1 MPPRNNSKTSKKA
14 AEQSQTVMGGLRKF
28 LQRLCIF
35 GLVLIGM
42 LLVYFL
48 MGGDS
53 RKLTGV
59 KDSGEKQTDQTDQ
72 GVAYSVGKPAMDENG
87 NPTIRKVSEGS
98 EMFESELDEMLSS
111 GDEPDYSSTGS
122 KTSPGFDDSSD
133 YGSSDSETSQ
143 NAGTGASSE
152 GTPMAG
158 TPSSD
163 PSGTTSENS
172 GSTWDYSGGS
182 SSGSDYSSGSGS
194 GYSSGSGSDY
204 SSGSGSGYSSG
215 SGSGYSSGSGSD
227 YSSGSGSGYSS
238 GSGSGYS
245 SGSGSGYSSGSGSGY
260 SSGSGSDY
268 SSGSGSGYSSGS
280 GSDYSSGSGS
290 GYSSGSGSDYS
301 SGSGSGY
308 SGGSSYDSSAGL
320 NTGTSSSGA
329 NVDTSQE
336 SVEDFFPKTNP
347 IKNYKEGVV
356 TGPDGKPRR
365 DEVKILEVGRGE
377 PVKNHFGPAVTDF
390 LDLFDFSITP
400 DWVEANWSSVA
411 IVGPLTT
418 RGYRVPISTG
428 PEPSDLVGSLT
439 YYFNNRLELE
449 KITFEGYTGDLD
461 RLLISLKYF
470 NMSKRITSDPN
481 ALLYLS
487 EELPDNRRSFLKSY
501 FRLQP
506 HDKTAPNRRY
516 WVTLELYPPEK

>member
-1 MPPRNNSKTSKKA
+1 MPPRKNSRMSRKSS
-14 AEQSQTVMGGLRKF
+14 EPQTILGGLRKF

-72 GVAYSVGKPAMDENG
+72 GVAYSVGKPTMDENG

-182 SSGSDYSSGSGS
+182 SSS
-194 GYSSGSGSDY
+194 SDY

-227 YSSGSGSGYSS
+227 YSSGSGSGYSNGS
-238 GSGSGYS
+238 GSGYSNGSGSGYS

-260 SSGSGSDY
+260 SSGS
-268 SSGSGSGYSSGS
+268 SSG
-280 GSDYSSGSGS
+280 
-290 GYSSGSGSDYS
+290 YS

>member
-182 SSGSDYSSGSGS
+182 SSGSD
-194 GYSSGSGSDY
+194 
-204 SSGSGSGYSSG
+204 
-215 SGSGYSSGSGSD
+215 
-227 YSSGSGSGYSS
+227 
-238 GSGSGYS
+238 
-245 SGSGSGYSSGSGSGY
+245 YSSGSGSGY